1 MSRLITNEN
10 IFSFA
15 SNFKNISFF
24 TFEMDDDES
33 RHFVAILN
41 KITIVLLYMEMVFC
55 FLFNIISLC
64 GILFTRP
71 ITSIKLLIINLAIAD
86 LLYACGIP
94 FYARQFSETQLSQ
107 SLFGCRLSFLLD
119 VTCMIVSI

>member
-1 MSRLITNEN
+1 MSRLIKNEN

-15 SNFKNISFF
+15 SSFKNISFF
-24 TFEMDDDES
+24 IFEMEDDES
-33 RHFVAILN
+33 KHIVAILN
-41 KITIVLLYMEMVFC
+41 KITIILLYIEMVLC

-71 ITSIKLLIINLAIAD
+71 ITSIKMLIINLAVAD
-86 LLYACGIP
+86 MLYACGIP
-94 FYARQFSETQLSQ
+94 FYARQFLDTHLSQ